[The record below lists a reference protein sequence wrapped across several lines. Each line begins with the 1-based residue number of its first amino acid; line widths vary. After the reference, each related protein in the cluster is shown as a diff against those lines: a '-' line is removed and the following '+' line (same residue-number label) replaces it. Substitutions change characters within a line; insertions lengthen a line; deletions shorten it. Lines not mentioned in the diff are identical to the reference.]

1 MVWLWSHKIWIWFQ
15 YSFLIVPFIIHSNVI
30 LMFVN
35 EIQIFMMWASSIHKY
50 FFLFSRRI
58 GTAGAAYA
66 CWNYKMTT
74 HLFTSEI
81 LVSGFLFVL
90 KKYQRI
96 NWFLQDILMAITGS
110 TNGSDAQ
117 HSLGRLLYWGWKQ
130 QRCIASFWNKVKRER
145 KREKLLLRAPTEL
158 RYALLP

>member
-1 MVWLWSHKIWIWFQ
+1 M
-15 YSFLIVPFIIHSNVI
+15 
-30 LMFVN
+30 
-35 EIQIFMMWASSIHKY
+35 
-50 FFLFSRRI
+50 

-74 HLFTSEI
+74 HFFTSKI

-96 NWFLQDILMAITGS
+96 NWFLQDILTAIMGS
-110 TNGSDAQ
+110 TNGSEAQ

-130 QRCIASFWNKVKRER
+130 KRCIAFFLKQGEERVEKEKR
-145 KREKLLLRAPTEL
+145 LLRAQTE
-158 RYALLP
+158 